1 MRKKLLSILAL
12 LCLTVSGAWADVLY
26 SGPCGTSGHENDVR
40 WSLTD
45 NGTFTVYGSG
55 AMADYTDP
63 DDRPWSV
70 RTESITSVVINEGV
84 TRIGNKAFLNCS
96 NLTTVTIYASPCILG
111 DGVFTSCGNLT
122 HIYVFSDLVDDF
134 KKASDWSS
142 YTGIISAIPDVTA
155 HEGATGQYWATY
167 YNELA
172 DVQMPEGTQ
181 VFKVHLDDLEL
192 TLTKIEDGIVNRGE
206 GVVLKSNSASITLA
220 SAASPSKYSYEG
232 NSLLGTMTKITT
244 TKGDDFYYVLHKE
257 SAGVGFYKLSDDG
270 GIIDAN
276 KAYLV
281 DGGGIGEPNA
291 REFFLFDEATGIVE
305 LKNSR
310 IEELKSDDAWY
321 TLDGRK
327 LEGRLQGKKAT
338 TKGLYIVGGKKVVI
352 K

>member
-55 AMADYTDP
+55 AMADYTNP
-63 DDRPWSV
+63 IDRSWSSY
-70 RTESITSVVINEGV
+70 TESITSVVIMDGV
-84 TRIGNKAFLNCS
+84 TKICANAFAGCE
-96 NLTTVTIYASPCILG
+96 NLATVTFYCNPVIGSG
-111 DGVFTSCGNLT
+111 
-122 HIYVFSDLVDDF
+122 
-134 KKASDWSS
+134 
-142 YTGIISAIPDVTA
+142 AIPSGAMVTMNLTA
-155 HEGATGQYWATY
+155 HEGKSGEYWMTF
-167 YNELA
+167 YNKNYNFQA
-172 DVQMPEGTQ
+172 DEKTQ
-181 VFKVHLDDLEL
+181 VFKVDLSETGQLL
-192 TLTKIEDGIVNRGE
+192 TMNKVTNGIVDKNTP
-206 GVVLKSNSASITLA
+206 VVLKSTSLNPVMMLTSSSSNDNQVNDLLGVSDPAGKTS
-220 SAASPSKYSYEG
+220 EG
-232 NSLLGTMTKITT
+232 NY
-244 TKGDDFYYVLHKE
+244 FVLN
-257 SAGVGFYKLSDDG
+257 SGSQGVGFYKLING
-270 GIIDAN
+270 KTIEVG

-281 DGGGIGEPNA
+281 DDGGEGGTYA

-321 TLDGRK
+321 SLDGRK
-327 LEGRLQGKKAT
+327 LDERSAEGRLQGKKAT